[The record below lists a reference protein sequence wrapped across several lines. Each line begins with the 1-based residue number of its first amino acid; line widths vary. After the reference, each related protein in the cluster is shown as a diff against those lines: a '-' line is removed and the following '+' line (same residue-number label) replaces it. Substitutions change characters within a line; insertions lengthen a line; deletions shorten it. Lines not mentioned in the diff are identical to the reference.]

1 MKQRAIT
8 SVFIVLAVGLAI
20 ASTLLLKEIFD
31 VFIAIIGVISAVEVS
46 NILFKQEKQH
56 NRFLGGMYVAIL
68 YIPIVFAMDTRTS
81 LPMLLVWMLVAFVS
95 WTIITFVYELIKSI
109 KAGDESKFKSSLISA
124 KNTAF
129 VGIYPSL
136 LVSMFY
142 VINHLDGFTNITNK
156 YLTLWMIVLV
166 WAITM
171 LSDTFAYLVGRTFK
185 GPKVC
190 PKVSPNK
197 TWSGCIGGLLG
208 GVAGALAVWG
218 ILHVSA
224 FSSILSI
231 LDINVW
237 IFIAIGAIGSAI
249 SQAGD
254 FYESFL
260 KRKAGVKDSGNLFP
274 GHGGMLDRIDAL
286 MFNTLFIAL
295 FLIFIL

>member
-31 VFIAIIGVISAVEVS
+31 IFIAVVAVISAVEVS
-46 NILFKQEKQH
+46 NILTKQNKEH
-56 NRFLGGMYVAIL
+56 NRFMGSMYIAIL
-68 YIPIVFAMDTRTS
+68 YVPIVFAMDTTCN
-81 LPMLLVWMLVAFVS
+81 LPMLLVWMIVAFVS
-95 WTIITFVYELIKSI
+95 WTIITFIYEISKKIKSNQEN
-109 KAGDESKFKSSLISA
+109 KLKNSLIST

-129 VGIYPSL
+129 IGLYPCFF
-136 LVSMFY
+136 VSMYFI
-142 VINHLDGFTNITNK
+142 VNHLDSFANITNK
-156 YLTLWMIVLV
+156 YLCLWMIILI

-190 PKVSPNK
+190 PKISPNK
-197 TWSGCIGGLLG
+197 TWSGCIGGLIG
-208 GVAGALAVWG
+208 GVAGALSVWG
-218 ILHVSA
+218 ILHISA

-231 LDINVW
+231 LNINIW
-237 IFIAIGAIGSAI
+237 IFIAIGIIGSAI

-260 KRKAGVKDSGNLFP
+260 KRKADVKDSGNLFP

-286 MFNTLFIAL
+286 MFNLMFISL

>member
-8 SVFIVLAVGLAI
+8 SVFIVIAVGLAI
-20 ASTLLLKEIFD
+20 SSTLLLKEIFD
-31 VFIAIIGVISAVEVS
+31 VFMAVVAIISAAEVS
-46 NILFKQEKQH
+46 NILLKREKEH
-56 NRFLGGMYVAIL
+56 NRFLGCMYIAIL
-68 YIPIVFAMDTRTS
+68 YVPIVFAADTS
-81 LPMLLVWMLVAFVS
+81 CNLPMLLVWLLVAFAAWSV
-95 WTIITFVYELIKSI
+95 ITFIYEFSKNIKVN
-109 KAGDESKFKSSLISA
+109 KENKLKNSLIST

-129 VGIYPSL
+129 IGLYPCL
-136 LVSMFY
+136 FVSMFF
-142 VINHLDGFTNITNK
+142 VINHLDSFSNITNK
-156 YLTLWMIVLV
+156 YLTLWMVVMV

-190 PKVSPNK
+190 PKISPNK
-197 TWSGCIGGLLG
+197 TWSGCIGGLIG
-208 GVAGALAVWG
+208 GVAGALSVWG

-231 LDINVW
+231 LDINIW
-237 IFIAIGAIGSAI
+237 IFIAIGLIGSAI
-249 SQAGD
+249 SQMGD

-260 KRKAGVKDSGNLFP
+260 KRKAEIKDSGNLFP

-286 MFNTLFIAL
+286 MFNTMFISL

>member
-31 VFIAIIGVISAVEVS
+31 VFMSLIAIISAVEVS
-46 NILFKQEKQH
+46 NILLKQDKKH
-56 NRFLGGMYVAIL
+56 NRFLACMYVPIL
-68 YIPIVFAMDTRTS
+68 YVPFVFAINTS
-81 LPMLLVWMLVAFVS
+81 FNLPMLFVWMIVAFIS
-95 WTIITFVYELIKSI
+95 WTILSFIYEFGK
-109 KAGDESKFKSSLISA
+109 KAKLHEDNKFKNATISV

-129 VGIYPSL
+129 IGLYPCL
-136 LVSMFY
+136 FVSMFFI
-142 VINHLDGFTNITNK
+142 INHLDGFVNITNK
-156 YLTLWMIVLV
+156 YLSLWMIVLI

-197 TWSGCIGGLLG
+197 TWSGCIGGLIG
-208 GVAGALAVWG
+208 GIAGALAVWG
-218 ILHVSA
+218 ILHVNA
-224 FSSILSI
+224 FASILSI
-231 LDINVW
+231 LNINVW
-237 IFIAIGAIGSAI
+237 IFIAIGLIGSAI

-260 KRKAGVKDSGNLFP
+260 KRKAGVKDSGKLFP

-286 MFNTLFIAL
+286 MFNTMFIAL